1 MNKLET
7 FAVNHETLVFYIVA
21 FFPFFAVFTPA
32 ILFEE
37 FWQYLSYIYILILVS
52 IPGRR
57 SVLIGKINQKIDEFL
72 DKDKRNLSND
82 LGEERYKELTDL
94 SNDLE
99 DAKKLYSRKLISG
112 LNSSVIVGLVLTL
125 FSAFYNF

>member
-1 MNKLET
+1 MNKIET

>member
-99 DAKKLYSRKLISG
+99 DAKKLYSRKFISG